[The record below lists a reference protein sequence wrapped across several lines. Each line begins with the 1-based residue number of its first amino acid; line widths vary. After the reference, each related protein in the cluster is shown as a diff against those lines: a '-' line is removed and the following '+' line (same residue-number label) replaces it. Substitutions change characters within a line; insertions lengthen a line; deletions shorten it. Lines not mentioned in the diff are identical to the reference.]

1 MESNTNEINFTKL
14 LIRYFSFW
22 PYYIISVLITLSL
35 SFIYLR
41 YAEYQY
47 YSDTVIEVIDKS
59 QDSEMALP
67 TSMTIFNRSMINL
80 NNEIGRLKS
89 FDLNRYVTSTL
100 KSNVRFFSIGIV
112 KTKEES
118 KSSFFKDYNIEY
130 KIDSDTITKPLYYQL
145 EIENSKLSISFL
157 DIDEEI
163 VEKTEFN
170 SLSSLEKKHN
180 FPFEISIDKIAN
192 TPVSEKI
199 TKRIIFYPFNSTV
212 IGFMN
217 KLSFDQNNIITSR
230 NSSSGSDQIKISMT
244 NNNVDISKEYLTT
257 LINSFDKDGIEDRQ
271 LEYKRTIEFVD
282 NRSIFLQKELS
293 LIEKRKQDFKRLNKL
308 TDISSDASISINQ
321 QFVYDS
327 ELFEAQSQKDLL
339 NILSEE
345 LDSLKYELLPVNIGL
360 NNNSLNN
367 LISQYN
373 VLIKERNTLI
383 GYGAGIKNSLVINKE
398 SQINNF
404 YNNIL
409 TSIENYRTSLEV
421 SIDNIVKKEKEFENF
436 YYDIPENE
444 KILRSIDREL
454 EIKEALYLLLL
465 QKKEEAS
472 INFAVV
478 KPTIKIVDSPKGSN
492 IPVYPVKINILIISL
507 LTGLLIPII
516 IISIW
521 FYFDNKIHIKGDL
534 EYLNI
539 PVVGE
544 VPFTDDDEI
553 KNLDEIINSSRLK
566 IHESIRMLI
575 ANLNYFFR
583 GVNNDNLSKSLLI
596 TSSVKGEGKTL
607 ISTHISKLLSFTN
620 KRTILV
626 GADLR
631 NPQIHKFTEYDKSEA
646 GLSNYLSGSVTDWK
660 SLIKKSDK
668 LDIFLSGAIPPNP
681 TELLESKRFADLIKE
696 LKSIYEYVIIDS
708 APCLLVADTLQ
719 FSKNVDGSLLIVR
732 SNQTSKDILKFIDSL
747 KKENKLNNMHLVL
760 NGVGNSQSYGYK
772 YGYQYGYKY
781 GYNYGYGYGYGT
793 ERD

>member
-1 MESNTNEINFTKL
+1 MQSNTNEINFTKL
-14 LIRYFSFW
+14 IFRYLSFW
-22 PYYIISVLITLSL
+22 PYYLIGIVVSTSIA
-35 SFIYLR
+35 FTYLR

-47 YSDTVIEVIDKS
+47 YSDTVIEVIDKA

-80 NNEIGRLKS
+80 NNEIGRLRS
-89 FDLNRYVTSTL
+89 FDLNRYVSSTL
-100 KSNVRFFSIGIV
+100 KSNVRFFSLGIV

-118 KSSFFKDYNIEY
+118 NSSFFKDYDIEY
-130 KIDSDTITKPLYYQL
+130 KINTDTITKTLQYEL
-145 EIENSKLSISFL
+145 EIEDSKLSISHL
-157 DIDEEI
+157 NKDEEI
-163 VEKTEFN
+163 IEKTEFN
-170 SLSSLEKKHN
+170 GLSSLEKKHN
-180 FPFEISIDKIAN
+180 FPFEISVEKIAN
-192 TPVSEKI
+192 TPVSGKI
-199 TKRIIFYPFNSTV
+199 TKRVVFYPFNSTV
-212 IGFMN
+212 TGFIN
-217 KLSFDQNNIITSR
+217 KLSFGQNNIISSR
-230 NSSSGSDQIKISMT
+230 NSTSGSDQIKISMI
-244 NNNVDISKEYLTT
+244 NNNLDIAKQYLTT

-282 NRSIFLQKELS
+282 NRSVFLQKELS
-293 LIEKRKQDFKRLNKL
+293 LIEKRKQDFKRINKL

-327 ELFEAQSQKDLL
+327 ELFEAESQKDLL
-339 NILSEE
+339 EILSEE
-345 LDSLKYELLPVNIGL
+345 LDSSKFKLLPVNIGL
-360 NNNSLNN
+360 NNNSLND

-373 VLIKERNTLI
+373 VLVKERNTLI
-383 GYGAGIKNSLVINKE
+383 GYGAGIKNSMVINKE
-398 SQINNF
+398 TQINDF

-409 TSIENYRTSLEV
+409 TSIESYRTSLEV
-421 SIDNIVKKEKEFENF
+421 SIENIIKKEKEFESF
-436 YYDIPENE
+436 YFDIPENE
-444 KILRSIDREL
+444 KILRSIEREL

-478 KPTIKIVDSPKGSN
+478 RPTIKIVDSPKGSN
-492 IPVYPVKINILIISL
+492 IPVSPVKINTFIISL

-516 IISIW
+516 IISTW
-521 FYFDNKIHIKGDL
+521 FYIDNKIHVKDDL
-534 EYLNI
+534 EHLNI

-544 VPFTDDDEI
+544 VPFTGVDEI
-553 KNLDEIINSSRLK
+553 KNLNEIVNSSRLK

-620 KRTILV
+620 KKTILV

-631 NPQIHKFTEYDKSEA
+631 NPQIHKFTEHDKSEA
-646 GLSNYLSGSVTDWK
+646 GLSNYLSGSETDWK

-668 LDIFLSGAIPPNP
+668 LDILLSGSIPPNP
-681 TELLESKRFADLIKE
+681 AELLESKRFDDLIKE
-696 LKSIYEYVIIDS
+696 LKSIYDYVIIDS

-732 SNQTSKDILKFIDSL
+732 ANQTSKDILKFIKSL
-747 KKENKLNNMHLVL
+747 KEENKLNNIHLVL
-760 NGVGNSQSYGYK
+760 NGIGNSQSYGYK

-781 GYNYGYGYGYGT
+781 GYNYGYGYGYGS
-793 ERD
+793 EKD

>member
-1 MESNTNEINFTKL
+1 MNSNINEINLSKL
-14 LIRYFSFW
+14 IIRYLSFW
-22 PYYIISVLITLSL
+22 PYYIIAITISLLI
-35 SFIYLR
+35 SFTYLR

-47 YSDTVIEVIDKS
+47 YSDTVIEVIDKA

-80 NNEIGRLKS
+80 NNEIGRLRS
-89 FDLNRYVTSTL
+89 FDLNSYVTSAL
-100 KSNVRFFSIGIV
+100 KSNVRFFSVGIV

-118 KSSFFKDYNIEY
+118 KSSFFKDYDIDY
-130 KIDSDTITKPLYYQL
+130 KIDTDNITKALNYQL
-145 EIENSKLSISFL
+145 EIEDSKLSVSFL
-157 DIDEEI
+157 DLDGEI
-163 VEKTEFN
+163 IEKTEFN
-170 SLSSLEKKHN
+170 GLSSLEKKHN
-180 FPFEISIDKIAN
+180 LPFEITIDKIEN

-199 TKRIIFYPFNSTV
+199 TKRIVFYPFNSTV
-212 IGFMN
+212 SGFIG
-217 KLSFDQNNIITSR
+217 KLNFGQNNIISSR
-230 NSSSGSDQIKISMT
+230 NSSSGSDQIKISML
-244 NNNVDISKEYLTT
+244 NNNADISKEYLTT

-282 NRSIFLQKELS
+282 NRSVFLQKELS
-293 LIEKRKQDFKRLNKL
+293 LIEKRKQDFKRINKL

-345 LDSLKYELLPVNIGL
+345 LDSLKYELIPVNIGL
-360 NNNSLNN
+360 NNNSLND
-367 LISQYN
+367 LISQFN

-383 GYGAGIKNSLVINKE
+383 GYGAGTKNSMVINKE
-398 SQINNF
+398 SQIINF

-409 TSIENYRTSLEV
+409 TSIANYRTSLEV
-421 SIDNIVKKEKEFENF
+421 SIDNIIKKEKEFESF

-444 KILRSIDREL
+444 KILRSIEREL

-478 KPTIKIVDSPKGSN
+478 RPTIKIVDSPKGSN
-492 IPVYPVKINILIISL
+492 IPVYPVKTNILIISIL
-507 LTGLLIPII
+507 SGILIPII

-521 FYFDNKIHIKGDL
+521 FYLDNKIHIREDL

-539 PVVGE
+539 PIVGE
-544 VPFTDDDEI
+544 VPFTDMNEI
-553 KNLDEIINSSRLK
+553 KNLDKIVNSSRLK

-620 KRTILV
+620 KKTILV

-631 NPQIHKFTEYDKSEA
+631 NPQIHKFTEYDKSEP
-646 GLSNYLSGSVTDWK
+646 GLSNYLSGSETEWK
-660 SLIKKSDK
+660 SLIKKSDN

-681 TELLESKRFADLIKE
+681 TELLESKRFVDLIKD
-696 LKSIYEYVIIDS
+696 LKSIYDYVIIDS

-732 SNQTSKDILKFIDSL
+732 ANQTSKDILKFIESI
-747 KKENKLNNMHLVL
+747 KKENKLNNINLVL
-760 NGVGNSQSYGYK
+760 NGIGNSQSYGYK

-781 GYNYGYGYGYGT
+781 GYNYGYGYGYGS
-793 ERD
+793 EKD